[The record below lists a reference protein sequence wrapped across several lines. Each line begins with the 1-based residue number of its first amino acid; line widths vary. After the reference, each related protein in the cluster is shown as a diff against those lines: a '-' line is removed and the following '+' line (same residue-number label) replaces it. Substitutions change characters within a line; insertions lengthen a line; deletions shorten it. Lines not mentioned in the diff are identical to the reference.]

1 MPKNVA
7 IHFWKLF
14 LFSTPVANHEC
25 SQVSI
30 MGIGKYHLNWTLLI
44 ACQCFYHSSAG
55 KKNHSGSDSND
66 IDPFLTVISLSLLS
80 LF

>member
-7 IHFWKLF
+7 VHFWKLF

-55 KKNHSGSDSND
+55 KKSFWKWFQRHRSFFYSYFF
-66 IDPFLTVISLSLLS
+66 IVIVLVL
-80 LF
+80 